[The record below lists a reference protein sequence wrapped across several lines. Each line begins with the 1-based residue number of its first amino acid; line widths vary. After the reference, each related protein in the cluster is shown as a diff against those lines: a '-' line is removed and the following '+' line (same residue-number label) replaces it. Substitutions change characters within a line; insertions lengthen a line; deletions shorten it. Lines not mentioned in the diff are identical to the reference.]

1 MKKCKNCGKDISDY
15 AVVCPN
21 CGCAVNA
28 PGNGGKPISSK
39 SKLSRKIYIV
49 IAVVAAVLLIPSGF
63 VFACAQNAYNCVIGK
78 SPIGLG
84 AILFEE
90 DILNFDLSA
99 IVTVRTGSMMAIILC
114 VAVIAVCLL
123 MAWRTK
129 QKQENLT

>member
-1 MKKCKNCGKDISDY
+1 VKKCKNCGKDISDY

-90 DILNFDLSA
+90 DILNFDLSTVMVVKTGCISIIVICVLA
-99 IVTVRTGSMMAIILC
+99 IATSLF
-114 VAVIAVCLL
+114 LF
-123 MAWRTK
+123 WRSK
-129 QKQENLT
+129 RNHA

>member
-21 CGCAVNA
+21 CGCAVNP

-90 DILNFDLSA
+90 DILNFDLST
-99 IVTVRTGSMMAIILC
+99 IVAAKTGSMVAIILC
-114 VAVIAVCLL
+114 VAVITVCFL
-123 MAWRTK
+123 MVWRTK
-129 QKQENLT
+129 KKLFL